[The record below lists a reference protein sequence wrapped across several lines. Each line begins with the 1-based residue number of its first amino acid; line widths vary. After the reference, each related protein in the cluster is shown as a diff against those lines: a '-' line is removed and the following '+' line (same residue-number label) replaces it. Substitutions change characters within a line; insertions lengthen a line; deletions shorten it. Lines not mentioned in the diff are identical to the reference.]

1 MNINKTRKTY
11 KDKKSIFNLTG
22 SPIKIFKEW
31 YLEAEKKVSEPNA
44 FALSTSYKN
53 IPSSRMM
60 LLKSF
65 SSTFI
70 FYTNISSKKGK
81 EIENNKAASILFWW
95 KEMQRQ
101 VRIDGKL
108 EQLSSSKVKKYFYSR
123 PYESQIGA
131 LSSNQSSKLNSYE
144 QLINEFEKNKSLF
157 KNKKVLFPRNWVGF
171 EFRPSSIEFWQGGK
185 SRLHQR
191 IEFKKI
197 RKIWK
202 KKILAP

>member
-31 YLEAEKKVSEPNA
+31 YIQAEKKVSEPNA

-70 FYTNISSKKGK
+70 FYTNISSKNG
-81 EIENNKAASILFWW
+81 
-95 KEMQRQ
+95 
-101 VRIDGKL
+101 
-108 EQLSSSKVKKYFYSR
+108 
-123 PYESQIGA
+123 
-131 LSSNQSSKLNSYE
+131 
-144 QLINEFEKNKSLF
+144 
-157 KNKKVLFPRNWVGF
+157 
-171 EFRPSSIEFWQGGK
+171 
-185 SRLHQR
+185 
-191 IEFKKI
+191 
-197 RKIWK
+197 
-202 KKILAP
+202 